1 MAAGSSIRPQV
12 TASVVFARKPNG
24 SWRICFEYRGLNA
37 ITEPLAKALPLRG
50 GCWFTEFELVQ
61 RCHPVLPQEADSDW
75 WMTSVRSQTGQFEC
89 KVVPLGLQGHLW
101 SSERLGHDHDAG
113 PSRLHPATPEPGPDG
128 PAPGPPASGVQGASG
143 PLHLSVVVYMDD
155 LLCYSPSLEQHL
167 RNVRE
172 VLAILWQERLCLKAS
187 MCAYG
192 REELRFLGHSV
203 SSAGVAVDPRVAA
216 QLRT

>member
-61 RCHPVLPQEADSDW
+61 RCHPVLPQEADW
-75 WMTSVRSQTGQFEC
+75 CKTSVRSQSGQFEW
-89 KVVPLGLQGHLW
+89 KVVPLGLQGASLVTTMTQGLQGFTR
-101 SSERLGHDHDAG
+101 RLR
-113 PSRLHPATPEPGPDG
+113 SRGLTGR
-128 PAPGPPASGVQGASG
+128 PPVCPPQSCTAVQGASR
-143 PLHLSVVVYMDD
+143 PLHLSVVVYMGD

-167 RNVRE
+167 RDARE
-172 VLAILWQERLCLKAS
+172 VLAILWQERLCFKAS